1 MKEEAKQREEWRHQ
15 TFEPAYRR
23 QRTRKERAPRVDLFP
38 ITLQSIVHGIVSSI
52 PPPLTEQEEVA
63 TLLFK
68 TSTAHHGCLTD

>member
-1 MKEEAKQREEWRHQ
+1 MVKGDKKMKEEAKQREEWRHQ

-52 PPPLTEQEEVA
+52 APP
-63 TLLFK
+63 
-68 TSTAHHGCLTD
+68 